1 MRPMLKQRDSSS
13 ATLDTGRPGI
23 SAVKNQSEREGP
35 ARPVREIRPQ
45 RGLFDLDLGSVW
57 RYRELLHLLVL
68 RELKVRYKQAA
79 LGAAWVIIQPLFT
92 VAVFTAVFGVFA
104 RIPSDGLPYAVFAL
118 AAVIPWTYFAEA
130 LRRSITGLVDDSE
143 LIRKIYFPRL
153 ALPIAAVIAPLVD
166 FLISLGVLVLVMAW
180 YRVPPTIHLLI
191 MPAFLAMAV
200 GLSLA
205 FGLWL
210 GPLNVRYRD
219 IKHILPFFVQ
229 VWMYASPVVYPL
241 SMVPERWRLLYSLNP
256 MVGIIEGFRWTILGT
271 TTPDPTAIAMTI
283 ALTLVFL
290 TSGLIFFRRAERT
303 FADVI

>member
-1 MRPMLKQRDSSS
+1 MLKQPDSS
-13 ATLDTGRPGI
+13 AAMLDTARPGI
-23 SAVKNQSEREGP
+23 SASKNPSAREGP
-35 ARPVREIRPQ
+35 ARPVREIRPH

-57 RYRELLHLLVL
+57 RYRELLHFLVL

-79 LGAAWVIIQPLFT
+79 LGAAWVIMQPLFT
-92 VAVFTAVFGVFA
+92 LAIFTAVFGVFA
-104 RIPSDGLPYAVFAL
+104 RIPSDGIPYALFAL
-118 AAVIPWTYFAEA
+118 AAVIPWTYFSEA
-130 LRRSITGLVDDSE
+130 LRRSSTGLLDDSE

-153 ALPIAAVIAPLVD
+153 VLPLAAVIAPVVD

-200 GLSLA
+200 GLALA

-256 MVGIIEGFRWTILGT
+256 MVGIIEGFRWTLLGT
-271 TTPDPTAIAMTI
+271 TTPNSTAIAITI

-290 TSGLIFFRRAERT
+290 AGGLIFFRRAERT

>member
-1 MRPMLKQRDSSS
+1 MQPMLKQPASS
-13 ATLDTGRPGI
+13 AAMLDTGQPGTI
-23 SAVKNQSEREGP
+23 AGQSAREG
-35 ARPVREIRPQ
+35 RPIREIRPH

-57 RYRELLHLLVL
+57 RYRELLHFLVL
-68 RELKVRYKQAA
+68 RDLKVRYKQAA

-92 VAVFTAVFGVFA
+92 VAIFTAVFGVFA
-104 RIPSDGLPYAVFAL
+104 RIPSDGLPYALFAL

-130 LRRSITGLVDDSE
+130 LRRSSTGLVDDAE

-153 ALPIAAVIAPLVD
+153 VLPLASVIAPLVD

-180 YRVPPTIHLLI
+180 YRVIPTIHLLI
-191 MPAFLAMAV
+191 MPAFLAMALA
-200 GLSLA
+200 LSLA

-210 GPLNVRYRD
+210 GPVNVRYRD
-219 IKHILPFFVQ
+219 IKYILPFFVQ

-256 MVGIIEGFRWTILGT
+256 MVGIIEGFRWTLLGT
-271 TTPDPTAIAMTI
+271 TTPDSGAIAMTI
-283 ALTLVFL
+283 ALTLVL
-290 TSGLIFFRRAERT
+290 LASGLIFFRRAERT

>member
-1 MRPMLKQRDSSS
+1 MHPMLKQPDSS
-13 ATLDTGRPGI
+13 AAMLDTARPGI
-23 SAVKNQSEREGP
+23 SASKNPSAREGP
-35 ARPVREIRPQ
+35 ARPVREIRPH

-57 RYRELLHLLVL
+57 RYRELLHFLVL

-79 LGAAWVIIQPLFT
+79 LGAAWVIMQPLFT
-92 VAVFTAVFGVFA
+92 LAIFTAVFGVFA
-104 RIPSDGLPYAVFAL
+104 RIPSDGIPYALFAL
-118 AAVIPWTYFAEA
+118 AAVIPWTYFSEA
-130 LRRSITGLVDDSE
+130 LRRSSTGLLDDSE

-153 ALPIAAVIAPLVD
+153 VLPLAAVIAPVVD

-200 GLSLA
+200 GLALA

-256 MVGIIEGFRWTILGT
+256 MVGIIEGFRWTLLGT
-271 TTPDPTAIAMTI
+271 TTPNSTAIAITI

-290 TSGLIFFRRAERT
+290 AGGLIFFRRAERT